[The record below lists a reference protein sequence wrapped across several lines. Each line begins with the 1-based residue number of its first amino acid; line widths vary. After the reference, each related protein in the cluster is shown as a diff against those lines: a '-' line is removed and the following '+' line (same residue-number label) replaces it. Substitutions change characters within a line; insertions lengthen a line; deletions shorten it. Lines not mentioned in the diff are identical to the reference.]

1 MRVWGQSI
9 ASVPGTARTKQAF
22 IMDHLLMLQFA
33 SCLTTG
39 MLAVILIYSRFQMRW
54 KIARY
59 ERSRWLICSA
69 MVLLTLHYVLQM
81 SRGFRASGDDVG
93 AVVNILFYSPAAI
106 LVSMGIIN
114 LECSAVARRNY
125 FAVGVL
131 GYLLIHAV
139 FAVGYLRA
147 GSLRVGGIVYVML
160 ALFFGLM
167 LFYII
172 ANIREALRRRRIIE
186 GQTAADLLPYDR
198 YTLTSLLLLSA
209 TMLVLVVAIISRPLL
224 FVAGPFMLLSLL
236 IFVMSFVGLGYN
248 ITPLDGVIDDGVEDA
263 AADRSGA
270 DCTAGGQQDAALRVK
285 LEDSRV
291 EEIGQTLSAWCS
303 NRGFRDPGIN
313 MLALSCRLGIDRQ
326 ELSAYFEQCVGSSFR
341 VWLSE
346 IRFQEARRMLIE
358 NPHYSNEA
366 ISSEC
371 GFSSHAHLYK
381 VFRAKTG
388 MTPRMYRESLA
399 G

>member
-1 MRVWGQSI
+1 
-9 ASVPGTARTKQAF
+9 
-22 IMDHLLMLQFA
+22 MLQFA

-54 KIARY
+54 KIVRY

-69 MVLLTLHYVLQM
+69 MVLLALHYVLQM

-147 GSLRVGGIVYVML
+147 GSLHVGGIVYVML

-248 ITPLDGVIDDGVEDA
+248 IAPLDGVIDDGGEDTA
-263 AADRSGA
+263 EDRSGA

-285 LEDSRV
+285 LEDSRA

>member
-1 MRVWGQSI
+1 MRVWGHSI
-9 ASVPGTARTKQAF
+9 ASVPGTARTRQAF

-39 MLAVILIYSRFQMRW
+39 ILALILIYSRFQMRW
-54 KIARY
+54 RVARY

-69 MVLLTLHYVLQM
+69 MVLLTLHFVLQM
-81 SRGFRASGDDVG
+81 SCGFRASDDYVG
-93 AVVNILFYSPAAI
+93 AVVNILFYSPAAM
-106 LVSMGIIN
+106 LVNMGIIN
-114 LECSAVARRNY
+114 LDCSAVARRNY

-147 GSLRVGGIVYVML
+147 GSLRMGGIVYVMQ

-167 LFYII
+167 LFYVI
-172 ANIREALRRRRIIE
+172 AGIREALRRRRIIE
-186 GQTAADLLPYDR
+186 GRTAADLLPYDR
-198 YTLTSLLLLSA
+198 YSFTSLLLLSV
-209 TMLVLVVAIISRPLL
+209 TMLVIVVAIISCTLL
-224 FVAGPFMLLSLL
+224 LVAGPVMLLSLL
-236 IFVMSFVGLGYN
+236 LFVMSFVGLGFN
-248 ITPLDGVIDDGVEDA
+248 ITPLDGVIDDGGEDA
-263 AADRSGA
+263 SDACLRSGN
-270 DCTAGGQQDAALRVK
+270 TAGGQQDAAPRVK
-285 LEDSRV
+285 LEDSRA
-291 EEIGQTLSAWCS
+291 EEIGQILSVWCS

-313 MLALSCRLGIDRQ
+313 MLSLSCRLGIERQ
-326 ELSAYFEQCVGSSFR
+326 ELTAYFDQCVGSSFR

-388 MTPRMYRESLA
+388 MTPGMYRESLV

>member
-1 MRVWGQSI
+1 
-9 ASVPGTARTKQAF
+9 
-22 IMDHLLMLQFA
+22 
-33 SCLTTG
+33 
-39 MLAVILIYSRFQMRW
+39 
-54 KIARY
+54 
-59 ERSRWLICSA
+59 
-69 MVLLTLHYVLQM
+69 
-81 SRGFRASGDDVG
+81 
-93 AVVNILFYSPAAI
+93 
-106 LVSMGIIN
+106 
-114 LECSAVARRNY
+114 
-125 FAVGVL
+125 
-131 GYLLIHAV
+131 
-139 FAVGYLRA
+139 
-147 GSLRVGGIVYVML
+147 
-160 ALFFGLM
+160 
-167 LFYII
+167 
-172 ANIREALRRRRIIE
+172 
-186 GQTAADLLPYDR
+186 
-198 YTLTSLLLLSA
+198 
-209 TMLVLVVAIISRPLL
+209 
-224 FVAGPFMLLSLL
+224 MLLSLL

-248 ITPLDGVIDDGVEDA
+248 IAPLDGVIDDGGEDA
-263 AADRSGA
+263 AAARSGA
-270 DCTAGGQQDAALRVK
+270 CGTEDGRQDAASRIK
-285 LEDSRV
+285 LEDSRA
-291 EEIGQTLSAWCS
+291 EEIGQTLSAWCN

>member
-1 MRVWGQSI
+1 
-9 ASVPGTARTKQAF
+9 
-22 IMDHLLMLQFA
+22 MLQFA

-54 KIARY
+54 KIVRY

-139 FAVGYLRA
+139 FAVGFLRA

-198 YTLTSLLLLSA
+198 YTLSSLLFLSA
-209 TMLVLVVAIISRPLL
+209 TMFLLVVAITSRRFL
-224 FVAGPFMLLSLL
+224 FILGPVMLLSLL
-236 IFVMSFVGLGYN
+236 VFVMSFVGLGYN
-248 ITPLDGVIDDGVEDA
+248 ITPLDGVIDDGGEDA
-263 AADRSGA
+263 SEARLRSNN
-270 DCTAGGQQDAALRVK
+270 TAGGRQDAASRFK
-285 LEDSRV
+285 LEDSRA
-291 EEIGQTLSAWCS
+291 EEIGQILSAWCG

-326 ELSAYFEQCVGSSFR
+326 ELTAYFEQCVGSSFR

>member
-1 MRVWGQSI
+1 
-9 ASVPGTARTKQAF
+9 
-22 IMDHLLMLQFA
+22 MLQFA

-81 SRGFRASGDDVG
+81 SRGFRASGGDVG
-93 AVVNILFYSPAAI
+93 AVVNILFYSPAAV

-114 LECSAVARRNY
+114 LECSALARRNY

-139 FAVGYLRA
+139 FAVGFLHAR
-147 GSLRVGGIVYVML
+147 SLRVGGTLYVML

-167 LFYII
+167 LFFII
-172 ANIREALRRRRIIE
+172 SNIREALRRRRIIE

-198 YTLTSLLLLSA
+198 YTLASLLFLSA
-209 TMLVLVVAIISRPLL
+209 TMLLLVVAIISRPLL
-224 FVAGPFMLLSLL
+224 LVAGPVMLLSLL
-236 IFVMSFVGLGYN
+236 VFVMSFVGLGYN
-248 ITPLDGVIDDGVEDA
+248 ITPLDGVIDDGGEDA
-263 AADRSGA
+263 SEARLRS
-270 DCTAGGQQDAALRVK
+270 DNTAGGQQDAAPRVK
-285 LEDSRV
+285 LEDSRA
-291 EEIGQTLSAWCS
+291 EEIGQILSVWCS

-313 MLALSCRLGIDRQ
+313 MLTLSCRLGIDRQ
-326 ELSAYFEQCVGSSFR
+326 ELTAYFDQCVGSSFR

>member
-9 ASVPGTARTKQAF
+9 ASVPGTARTRQAF
-22 IMDHLLMLQFA
+22 IMDHLLLLQFA

-93 AVVNILFYSPAAI
+93 AVVNILFYSPAAL

-114 LECSAVARRNY
+114 LECSAVARRTY

-139 FAVGYLRA
+139 FAVGFLRA
-147 GSLRVGGIVYVML
+147 GSLRVGGTLYVML
-160 ALFFGLM
+160 ALFFALM
-167 LFYII
+167 VFFIV
-172 ANIREALRRRRIIE
+172 ADIREALRRRRIIE
-186 GQTAADLLPYDR
+186 SQTAADLLPYDR
-198 YTLTSLLLLSA
+198 YTLSSLLFLSA
-209 TMLVLVVAIISRPLL
+209 TMLLLVVAITSSRLL
-224 FVAGPFMLLSLL
+224 FILGPVMLLSLMV
-236 IFVMSFVGLGYN
+236 FVMSFVGLGYN
-248 ITPLDGVIDDGVEDA
+248 ITPLDGVIDDGGEDA
-263 AADRSGA
+263 SEDCLRS
-270 DCTAGGQQDAALRVK
+270 DNTAGGRQDAALRVK
-285 LEDSRV
+285 LEDSRA
-291 EEIGQTLSAWCS
+291 EEIGQILSVWCS

-326 ELSAYFEQCVGSSFR
+326 ELTAYFDQCVGSSFR

-346 IRFQEARRMLIE
+346 MRFQEARRMLIE